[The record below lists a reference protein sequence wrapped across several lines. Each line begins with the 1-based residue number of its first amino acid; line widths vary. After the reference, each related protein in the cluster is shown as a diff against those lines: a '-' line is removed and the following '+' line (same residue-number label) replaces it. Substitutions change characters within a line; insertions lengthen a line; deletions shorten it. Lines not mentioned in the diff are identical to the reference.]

1 MISAISRRDCGPEV
15 EVVGCVVTEEPVC
28 LEACWRSSP
37 RPGDWAR
44 AWTAP
49 LPGTIHGIC
58 RWGGDSVGDLG
69 LLFDI
74 FWKQG
79 MYSSRVP
86 GGVSI
91 FQKCP
96 NYQYPTLDRTFF
108 NKTSWGSLNP
118 LNIME
123 QRYGHCCTS
132 PRPRDLHGPT
142 NVP

>member
-96 NYQYPTLDRTFF
+96 NYQYPALNRTFF
-108 NKTSWGSLNP
+108 NANKLGLSCAKLRQAKVSCPLSLKQLAHL
-118 LNIME
+118 LN
-123 QRYGHCCTS
+123 
-132 PRPRDLHGPT
+132 
-142 NVP
+142 N